1 MSTPR
6 TREAE
11 RSRLSSL
18 PPIFWLDMAVK
29 AALIGL
35 LIFAVVRDDL
45 PQFQGKAMAGRALT
59 YPISA
64 LIVPLIYWIV
74 RRTGRRPAYPYGL
87 DILLVL
93 PFLIDTAGNALD
105 LYDTIEWWDD
115 ANHLINWA
123 ILSTGFGLFLLRLPL
138 GKLTTAGLIA
148 GFGALSAII
157 WEFAEY
163 FTFIRGSPEEETA
176 YTDTLGDL
184 ALGTTGSI
192 IAAVFVGW
200 VLWPRRHSAAAQDSR
215 D

>member
-1 MSTPR
+1 M
-6 TREAE
+6 
-11 RSRLSSL
+11 
-18 PPIFWLDMAVK
+18 PPIFWLNLAVK
-29 AALIGL
+29 AALVGL

-45 PQFQGKAMAGRALT
+45 EQFQGKAMVGRALT
-59 YPISA
+59 YPISTIVVPVIFW
-64 LIVPLIYWIV
+64 LIW
-74 RRTGRRPAYPYGL
+74 RTGRRPAYPYGL

-93 PFLIDTAGNALD
+93 PFLIDTLGNALN

-115 ANHLINWA
+115 ANHLVNWA
-123 ILSTGFGLFLLRLPL
+123 ILSAGFGLFLLRLPL

-163 FTFIRGSPEEETA
+163 FTFIRDSPEEETA

-192 IAAVFVGW
+192 ISAVIVAW
-200 VLWPRRHSAAAQDSR
+200 VLWPRRSDKLQASSR
-215 D
+215 KP